1 MLQSMGSQR
10 VGHKLVT
17 EQQLKIY
24 YGLTLPGSGLH
35 IFTYV
40 TFHSPYNNSKS
51 SCCCQYYSCFTGEE
65 TEA

>member
-17 EQQLKIY
+17 EQQQPKIY
-24 YGLTLPGSGLH
+24 YGLTLPGSELH

-51 SCCCQYYSCFTGEE
+51 SVLLSVLFLFYGGGN
-65 TEA
+65 